1 MRIFAAMA
9 FRFKQFSV
17 EDTACTMK
25 VGTDS
30 VLLGAWTA
38 VNGSSKIL
46 DIGTGCGI
54 LALMA
59 AQRSAAGII
68 GIDIDA
74 ASVKAAHGN
83 FSRSPWSGRLTAFNL
98 SLQDF
103 CTKNPPQFDHIITNP
118 PFFVNSLKAPVP
130 SRNRAR
136 HNDEL
141 PFPELAECC
150 HQLLKLEGKLSL
162 VLPVK
167 EAALFLEIARE
178 NGLYLHRTLEIRP
191 YTHRPA
197 NRMLMEFGKNPD
209 TETATGGLGIRG
221 EDNSYTPEY
230 RNLTKNF
237 YLNF

>member
-30 VLLGAWTA
+30 VLLGAWAA

-59 AQRSAAGII
+59 AQRSGAGII
-68 GIDIDA
+68 GIDIDT
-74 ASVKAAHGN
+74 ASVEAAHIN
-83 FSRSPWSGRLTAFNL
+83 FSRSPWSERLTAFNL

-103 CTKNPPQFDHIITNP
+103 CSKNPPQFDHILTNP
-118 PFFVNSLKAPVP
+118 PFFINSLKAPLP

-141 PFPELAECC
+141 PFPELAKHCR
-150 HQLLKLEGKLSL
+150 QLLKPEAKLSL
-162 VLPVK
+162 VLPVQ
-167 EAALFLEIARE
+167 EAALFLNTARE
-178 NGLYLHRTLEIRP
+178 NGLYLSRTLEIRP
-191 YTHRPA
+191 YTHRPV
-197 NRMLMEFGKNPD
+197 NRMLMEFRRNPAN
-209 TETATGGLGIRG
+209 ETATDRLGIRG

>member
-1 MRIFAAMA
+1 MS

-30 VLLGAWTA
+30 VLLGAWAA
-38 VNGSSKIL
+38 VNGSSTIL

-59 AQRSAAGII
+59 AQRSEADII
-68 GIDIDA
+68 GIDIDTT
-74 ASVKAAHGN
+74 SVEVAHRN
-83 FSRSPWSGRLTAFNL
+83 FSRSPWSGRLTVFNL

-103 CTKNPPQFDHIITNP
+103 CTRNPSQFDHILTNP
-118 PFFVNSLKAPVP
+118 PFFVNSLKAPLA

-141 PFPELAECC
+141 PFPELARCC
-150 HQLLKLEGKLSL
+150 HQLLKTEGKLSL
-162 VLPVK
+162 VLPVP
-167 EAALFLEIARE
+167 EATLFRKAATE
-178 NGLYLHRTLEIRP
+178 NGLHLYRTFEIRP

-197 NRMLMEFGKNPD
+197 NRWLMEFGKNPD

>member
-1 MRIFAAMA
+1 MRIFTAMA
-9 FRFKQFSV
+9 FRFKQFSI

-30 VLLGAWTA
+30 VLLGAWAA

-83 FSRSPWSGRLTAFNL
+83 FSHSQWSGRLTAFNL

-103 CTKNPPQFDHIITNP
+103 CTKNPPQFDHILTNP
-118 PFFVNSLKAPVP
+118 PFFVNSLKAPLP

-167 EAALFLEIARE
+167 EAVLFLETAME
-178 NGLYLHRTLEIRP
+178 KGLYLSRKLEIRP
-191 YTHRPA
+191 YTHRPV
-197 NRMLMEFGKNPD
+197 NRILMEFRKNPVA
-209 TETATGGLGIRG
+209 EIATDWLGMRG
-221 EDNSYTPEY
+221 EYGSYTSEY
-230 RNLTKNF
+230 RELTRDF